1 MPAPPTAAV
10 CFILFVESY
19 QLTSYGHGVFGG
31 QAQIVGDEPEPAGL
45 GMVTVRGDGADR
57 DAALARLAEVG
68 VRVEI
73 RAPHLYR
80 AHGQAAFERL
90 HSRIEFEFHP
100 CGEAVTMKHGG
111 LDEPQ

>member
-10 CFILFVESY
+10 CFILVAESY
-19 QLTSYGHGVFGG
+19 QLSSYGHGVFGG

-57 DAALARLAEVG
+57 DAALACLAEVG
-68 VRVEI
+68 GRVEI
-73 RAPHLYR
+73 RAPHLNG

-90 HSRIEFEFHP
+90 HSGIDFELDP
-100 CGEAVTMKHGG
+100 CGEAVTMKHGR